1 MPDVLILYILY
12 TMRTDHSNKYWSGN
26 EEIKTLGRGTFD
38 TAETD
43 FWTDLVL
50 GGQLLSS
57 EGWSSLSTLLSLHEV
72 FFSNATCTTL
82 VAAAQHTCFWSSYS
96 TAALLSPPPSYHG
109 APGAGQGVAGSR
121 RRWSSCFSTRC
132 PRCASAWARAVRLD
146 GACRPSRIG
155 APTSFRKDL
164 KNIMHLIS
172 FHHYH

>member
-1 MPDVLILYILY
+1 
-12 TMRTDHSNKYWSGN
+12 MRTDHSNKYWSGN

-109 APGAGQGVAGSR
+109 APGAGQGVAGSQQ
-121 RRWSSCFSTRC
+121 RWSSCSSTRC
-132 PRCASAWARAVRLD
+132 PRCVSASARAVRLD

-155 APTSFRKDL
+155 APTSFRKDF